1 MGFILI
7 LRNRGSGLN
16 RLVVRFARKQW
27 LVSLII
33 YLISLPVLAVAALL
47 INDFATRYLKFE
59 SSIFK
64 NLSIFLIVILF
75 LSLVLMFYNSRWS
88 WSPKRKIRALL
99 SLATERLDFLKI
111 RNTLENKR
119 VEWRYKVL
127 ADTVEIWL
135 FPSGTI
141 SADIDVIGVQLQ
153 NFLIATTHQE
163 RAWTLRE
170 KKKDDG
176 IFKFTFGN
184 RAKRLLINSIESLKS
199 DRTFQIWLDSE
210 KYWKSQ
216 NSMLVVGGTGSG
228 KTTLLKVLTLL
239 IFANSPKNEIWCID
253 GKGAYISNK
262 LRITGASAHVVGEA
276 GECDPV
282 AVVAMLEQ
290 LDDIMNN
297 RYKQMS
303 ALDIEND
310 STYIEL
316 FPNAGTIVLLADELL
331 ALVATMQA
339 ADKQRKPAERL
350 EPRLQALILNLLI
363 KGRQASIRCIISG
376 QALPVSVLGGASAGS
391 TSRDNIGARIVL
403 GSSISQV
410 QAQEIFNYPAKELE
424 ATSEKH
430 SGWIWL
436 DGEGWQSPKAFLPPE
451 YDDEALP
458 FGRTLRAFVSYRKT
472 QKSVNIV
479 KAATV
484 QSNVAATKAK
494 NTGTL

>member
-7 LRNRGSGLN
+7 RQFRGSGLN

-27 LVSLII
+27 LGSLII
-33 YLISLPVLAVAALL
+33 YLVSLPALAFLSIF
-47 INDFATRYLKFE
+47 INIFTTKYFKFE

-64 NLSIFLIVILF
+64 NLAVALIVIWVV
-75 LSLVLMFYNSRWS
+75 SLVIILYNSRWS
-88 WSPKRKIRALL
+88 WSHKRRIRAFL

-127 ADTVEIWL
+127 DGSVEIWL

-141 SADIDVIGVQLQ
+141 STDIDTIGVQLQ
-153 NFLIATTHQE
+153 NFLIATTHKE
-163 RAWTLRE
+163 KAWTLRDKYKE
-170 KKKDDG
+170 DG
-176 IFKFTFGN
+176 IFKFIFGN

-199 DRTFQIWLDSE
+199 DLTFQIWLDSE
-210 KYWKSQ
+210 KCWKNQ
-216 NSMLVVGGTGSG
+216 NSMLVVGGTGAG
-228 KTTLLKVLTLL
+228 KTTFLKILTLL

-262 LRITGASAHVVGEA
+262 LRITGASTHVVGEA
-276 GECDPV
+276 GTCDPV
-282 AVVAMLEQ
+282 AVVSMLEK
-290 LDDIMNN
+290 LDDIMND

-303 ALDIEND
+303 AIDIEDD
-310 STYIEL
+310 STYIEI

-339 ADKQRKPAERL
+339 TDKQRKPAERL

-363 KGRQASIRCIISG
+363 KGRQASIRCVISG
-376 QALPVSVLGGASAGS
+376 QAMPVSILGGSSAGS

-424 ATSEKH
+424 ATSEKY

-436 DGEGWQSPKAFLPPE
+436 DGYGWQSPKVFLSPKY
-451 YDDEALP
+451 YDKILP
-458 FGRTLRAFVSYRKT
+458 FGRTLRALVSKR
-472 QKSVNIV
+472 
-479 KAATV
+479 
-484 QSNVAATKAK
+484 
-494 NTGTL
+494 NT